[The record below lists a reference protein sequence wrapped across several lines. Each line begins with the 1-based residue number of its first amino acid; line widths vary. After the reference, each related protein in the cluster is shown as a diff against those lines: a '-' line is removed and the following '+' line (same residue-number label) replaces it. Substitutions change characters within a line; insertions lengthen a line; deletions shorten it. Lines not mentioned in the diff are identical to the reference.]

1 MADHIRMITVCIC
14 DGILPDASPKMR
26 QVVRKI
32 FRLLKDQFGISDER
46 HSATILMSLGAQTL
60 GKSNGYQD

>member
-1 MADHIRMITVCIC
+1 MITVCIC

-32 FRLLKDQFGISDER
+32 FRLLKDQFGISDAR

-60 GKSNGYQD
+60 GK